1 MNCKDVRKYISS
13 LVDNEIDID
22 IKNEV
27 VSHIEK
33 CDDCKKIYEEEQLIK
48 KLSSQIELQELPKDF
63 ESKLHNRLV
72 KEVKVKDNKKIK
84 FNTKKVV
91 KLFNSNKKYLLI
103 AAVFLFTVVLYNNN
117 PLMIGND
124 YGSPGMKE
132 AFVEE
137 SRGSVDSNEMMKN
150 SVSAT
155 FTNAGGSK
163 AEMMPE
169 SDLMMSEPEMPTP
182 TVTTNN
188 SEYQT
193 GRIIIKNGN
202 INLDILDFDKTVD
215 DIKNFIGNHDGY
227 VSNMNSNVR
236 YIDDSGREFKYGY
249 LEIKIISSSFDEF
262 LKFAKELGRV
272 NGTNFSSQDITNVY
286 RDTVS
291 NIENLKITQNRL
303 RDILLKSTT
312 VEETLQIERELT
324 RIRGQIDQLEGNVK
338 NWDRLSQYAT
348 INISLNEVE
357 EIEITIKPID
367 TNILQKATEA
377 LMKTINSIRLFLE
390 NLFISIIAYSPFIFT
405 TIILLIIV
413 RNLYKKRGLK

>member
-13 LVDNEIDID
+13 LVDNELDID

-27 VSHIEK
+27 IEHIEK
-33 CDDCKKIYEEEQLIK
+33 CDECKKIYEEEQLIK
-48 KLSSQIELQELPKDF
+48 NLASEIELKELPTDF
-63 ESKLHNRLV
+63 ESKLHNRLI
-72 KEVKVKDNKKIK
+72 KEVEVKDNKKIK
-84 FNTKKVV
+84 INSKKIV
-91 KLFNSNKKYLLI
+91 KLFNNNKKYLLI

-117 PLMIGND
+117 PLMMGND
-124 YGSPGMKE
+124 YGSPEMEK
-132 AFVEE
+132 AYVMEE
-137 SRGSVDSNEMMKN
+137 SRGEVDSVVAQPEMMLTTTSDMKK
-150 SVSAT
+150 SESPVPAG
-155 FTNAGGSK
+155 TNVF
-163 AEMMPE
+163 
-169 SDLMMSEPEMPTP
+169 

-188 SEYQT
+188 SDYQT

-202 INLDILDFDKTVD
+202 INLDILNFDKTVD
-215 DIKNFIGNHDGY
+215 DIKSFVENYDGY
-227 VSNMNSNVR
+227 ISNMNSNVR

-249 LEIKIISSSFDEF
+249 LEVKIISSSFDEF
-262 LKFAKELGRV
+262 IEFAKELGRV

-291 NIENLKITQNRL
+291 SIQNLEITQKRL

-367 TNILQKATEA
+367 TNVFQKSIEG

-405 TIILLIIV
+405 AIVFLIII
-413 RNLYKKRGLK
+413 RNVYKKRGLKSTTHD